1 MDAHQQRVHFLVA
14 LLQVPA
20 GALAQWVA
28 DSDSAVSTTLTR
40 LLATSLEPDPDPV
53 RHDNL
58 RPLLH
63 AVIARLVAHPK
74 SNIPVP
80 LLALYSHAFLE
91 SNYTLVTRN
100 VIPDALASSPKLAQ
114 ELRAT
119 CGPALIE
126 ALRLGGGG
134 DGDLLRSHVVL
145 SLIRATA
152 HAGPLGPIVPQLV
165 QTLNEAYPPLVS
177 PAAGTDHPGLRRLRL
192 AVLETAHDLVRVAAS
207 GATVPAVE
215 ALESVLSH
223 LLVASTPSSTTTT
236 TTMLAR
242 DLVSMYEPLGAELA
256 KAVQGAVGPVARN
269 VKDQIAR
276 LRRLPAAATSSLN
289 EKKEEAEWLA
299 DLRANAL
306 GGAADPA
313 AVGTARDREEPVTA
327 AAGRESHAHDGADP
341 ARILSKADTE
351 ADLAQVR
358 PPNSL
363 PLLFFPSQSRVPLML
378 TDQLGLPVPRPCP
391 LSAGRRIAARPFP
404 FGIAPIPPRL
414 PHRPVFRFKCRSFW
428 RDGEPAT
435 DDRTSRRGPVGRGAV
450 AGTVAP
456 DPDRSSRR
464 RRRRQ

>member
-1 MDAHQQRVHFLVA
+1 MDSTAVCCGSPLSLSLPEHSYNGMDDHQQRVHFLVA

-53 RHDNL
+53 QHDNL

-215 ALESVLSH
+215 ALEPVLSH

-256 KAVQGAVGPVARN
+256 EAVQGAVGPVARN

-276 LRRLPAAATSSLN
+276 LGRLPAAAASSSSN
-289 EKKEEAEWLA
+289 EKEEEAEWLA
-299 DLRANAL
+299 DLRASAL

-313 AVGTARDREEPVTA
+313 VGTAREREESVTA
-327 AAGRESHAHDGADP
+327 ADRREKNTRDGADP

-358 PPNSL
+358 PQK
-363 PLLFFPSQSRVPLML
+363 LFAPSSFSRSVSCPVD
-378 TDQLGLPVPRPCP
+378 TD
-391 LSAGRRIAARPFP
+391 
-404 FGIAPIPPRL
+404 
-414 PHRPVFRFKCRSFW
+414 
-428 RDGEPAT
+428 
-435 DDRTSRRGPVGRGAV
+435 
-450 AGTVAP
+450 
-456 DPDRSSRR
+456 
-464 RRRRQ
+464 